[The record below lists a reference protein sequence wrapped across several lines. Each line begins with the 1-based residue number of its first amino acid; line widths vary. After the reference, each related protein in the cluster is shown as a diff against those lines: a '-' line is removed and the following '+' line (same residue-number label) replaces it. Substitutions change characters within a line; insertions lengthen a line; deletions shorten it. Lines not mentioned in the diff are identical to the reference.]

1 MSKLSRRDFLRGS
14 AVGLGV
20 SGSSLRA
27 GAQQVEFHEAI
38 IIGSGF
44 GGAVAALRL
53 GQAGVE
59 TLVLERG
66 NRWKTSPPDNNAR
79 DAPIFGQ
86 DTFATFDDPNQ
97 IPPTARGD
105 RRAGWLSN
113 FTTGLERTLGLPF
126 PFTKPIDVYT
136 GVLELIKG
144 EGMEVRAGAGVG
156 GSTLVYNAILLEPR
170 EKLFKKAFP
179 SINFEEMETHYNRVR
194 SIIKPATIPA
204 DILAHPLYKSTNV
217 NLQQAMNA
225 GFFKGKLV
233 EYAVD
238 WDVVRQEIAAYNLI
252 NHIGPLPSGPFSR
265 PSAIDGQSWYGLNSG
280 AKKSVDKNY
289 LKMAEEKTGHVEIR
303 PLHVVVDI
311 FEDRSVGLFRYRI
324 SALKIH
330 EDGSFDPVKDTLTFF
345 CRYLFLAAGS
355 MGTSALLV
363 KAQATGTLPKLK
375 QNQWVGRCW
384 GSNGDIGV
392 VRGGL
397 NTHLVGDKWIPD
409 NGPGEGGPAGHF
421 LAEDLDPD
429 HPEPTDTAL
438 VELVTQKNL
447 KSLQLVPPFV
457 PAPGKPGGISVFI
470 GLGLAPPVGY
480 FTYDAEHDLKILQ
493 QSTVGPV
500 SGAPDAYGWRPAT
513 LHWPSPAAAD
523 PRLGP
528 FLSGGQSMLNHLDAS
543 NFASPPNGPN
553 GTGSTGN
560 FATTAHPV
568 GGAVLGKVCRGHGQ
582 VIDHPGLYVIDA
594 AFIPSGTVG
603 DVNPAF
609 TVAALAERNIEWIIT
624 HDIFGHGDE
633 DDQGDDNQQ

>member
-20 SGSSLRA
+20 AGSSLRA

-66 NRWKTSPPDNNAR
+66 KWWKTSPPDNNAS

-86 DTFATFDDPNQ
+86 DTFATFDNPD
-97 IPPTARGD
+97 G
-105 RRAGWLSN
+105 RAGWLSN
-113 FTTGLERTLGLPF
+113 LTTGLERTLNLPP
-126 PFTKPIDVYT
+126 PFTKPIDVRT
-136 GVLELIKG
+136 GVLELIEG

-156 GSTLVYNAILLEPR
+156 GSTLVYNGILLQPR
-170 EKLFKKAFP
+170 KELFQKVFP
-179 SINFEEMETHYNRVR
+179 SINFEEMETYYNRVR

-217 NLQQAMNA
+217 NLNQAMNA

-280 AKKSVDKNY
+280 AKKSVDQNY
-289 LKMAEEKTGHVEIR
+289 LKMAEEKTGHVGIR

-324 SALKIH
+324 SALKID
-330 EDGSFDPVKDTLTFF
+330 EDGSFHPEDTLTFF

-397 NTHLVGDKWIPD
+397 PD
-409 NGPGEGGPAGHF
+409 NGSGEGGPAGHF

-493 QSTVGPV
+493 QSTVR
-500 SGAPDAYGWRPAT
+500 GWRPAT
-513 LHWPSPAAAD
+513 LHWPAAD

-528 FLSGGQSMLNHLDAS
+528 FLSGGKSMLNQLDAS

-553 GTGSTGN
+553 GTGSLGN

-594 AFIPSGTVG
+594 AFVPNGSVG

-624 HDIFGHGDE
+624 HDIMGQGD